1 LCKPRQELIPLLWA
15 PLEGSSDLVRHSGE
29 ALYNSRMAGQAGTH
43 LDLVPM
49 ESRSK
54 WTPAYA
60 GVTKIVVD
68 QSFLRGDS
76 IQYDRVDSS

>member
-1 LCKPRQELIPLLWA
+1 VPTFTPLQASAGALQFA
-15 PLEGSSDLVRHSGE
+15 GCEGQGDSDFVRHSGE

-43 LDLVPM
+43 LDFVPM
-49 ESRSK
+49 ESGAK

-68 QSFLRGDS
+68 QSFPK
-76 IQYDRVDSS
+76 

>member
-1 LCKPRQELIPLLWA
+1 GALQFAGC
-15 PLEGSSDLVRHSGE
+15 EGQGNSDFVRHSGE

-43 LDLVPM
+43 LDFVPM
-49 ESRSK
+49 ESGAK

-68 QSFLRGDS
+68 QSFPK
-76 IQYDRVDSS
+76 